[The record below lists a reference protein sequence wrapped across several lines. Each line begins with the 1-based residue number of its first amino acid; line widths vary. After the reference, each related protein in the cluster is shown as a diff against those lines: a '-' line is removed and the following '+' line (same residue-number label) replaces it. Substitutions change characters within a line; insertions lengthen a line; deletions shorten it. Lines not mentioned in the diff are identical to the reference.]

1 MKNISIN
8 KIKISKSLSSKTGLS
23 ISFSKKLNDSLI
35 KIIIHNIIQDNF
47 NLKNIGTF
55 KLINKEE
62 RIGRN
67 PKTKIEHIISRRK
80 VIKFISSKNLN
91 KRINLEN
98 E

>member
-1 MKNISIN
+1 MRNISIN
-8 KIKISKSLSSKTGLS
+8 KIKISKTLSSKTGLS
-23 ISFSKKLNDSLI
+23 VSLSKKLNDSLI

-67 PKTKIEHIISRRK
+67 PKTKIEYIISKRK

-91 KRINLEN
+91 KRINFDN